1 MKKSDLLTT
10 ALCLFAVIPGIIF
23 YSRLPESMPVHF
35 DISNQPDNF
44 VSKPFALFGIP
55 IILCV
60 LQIICC
66 YSASKSSQRKNMP
79 EFVNALSRFIIPVTA
94 FIEEI
99 TIIMFSLDVY
109 KNPGT
114 VALCLLA
121 VIFIVFGN
129 YLPKCRRNS
138 LFGIKLPS
146 TLKSDRIW
154 DKTHHLAGW
163 IFIISGII
171 LIPLSLNMMFIP
183 AIIIVFLAVLIPSVY
198 SYTIK

>member
-1 MKKSDLLTT
+1 MKKSDFFTT
-10 ALCLFAVIPGIIF
+10 ALCLSAVIPGLIF
-23 YSRLPESMPVHF
+23 YRKLPENMPVHF

-55 IILCV
+55 IILCIF
-60 LQIICC
+60 QIICC
-66 YSASKSSQRKNMP
+66 YSALKSSEKKTTP
-79 EFVNALSRFIIPVTA
+79 ETVNILSRFIIPVTA
-94 FIEEI
+94 FIVEI
-99 TIIMFSLDVY
+99 SIIMFSLDVY
-109 KNPGT
+109 KNTGT
-114 VALCLLA
+114 VALCLIA
-121 VIFIVFGN
+121 VIFIIFGN

-138 LFGIKLPS
+138 FFGIKLPS

-183 AIIIVFLAVLIPSVY
+183 AIIVVFLAVLIPSVY
-198 SYTIK
+198 SYIIK